1 MRVLLIGPSP
11 NEKILPA
18 LRRDHILADC
28 LPRPEQTQTGFPEN
42 LYDVVVLFS
51 DTDAAAL
58 PVRLR
63 MVREDGVSV
72 PILVVAPR
80 SSARDRIRALDAGA
94 DDFLTEPFLIAELLA
109 RVRALGRRGR
119 ILQPRLLRAGD
130 LTLDRGHFLLSGRAG
145 EVRLS
150 SKELQL
156 AELFLLHPGQILP
169 RDTLRQKVWGCD
181 TEARYNNIEVY
192 LSLLRRKL
200 RAVDSV
206 VQIQA
211 ERGVGYY
218 LEVQPNHMQA

>member
-51 DTDAAAL
+51 DTDAAL

-130 LTLDRGHFLLSGRAG
+130 LTRTFPPLRPRWRGAP
-145 EVRLS
+145 
-150 SKELQL
+150 LQQGAAVGGAVSAPSRPNPAARHL
-156 AELFLLHPGQILP
+156 TAKGLG
-169 RDTLRQKVWGCD
+169 LR
-181 TEARYNNIEVY
+181 Y
-192 LSLLRRKL
+192 
-200 RAVDSV
+200 
-206 VQIQA
+206 
-211 ERGVGYY
+211 RGA
-218 LEVQPNHMQA
+218 L

>member
-51 DTDAAAL
+51 DTDAAL

-109 RVRALGRRGR
+109 RVRARAARTHPSAAAAARGR
-119 ILQPRLLRAGD
+119 PDARPRTFPPLRPRWRGAPLQQGAAAGGAVSAPSRPNPAARHLTAKGLGLRY
-130 LTLDRGHFLLSGRAG
+130 RGAL
-145 EVRLS
+145 
-150 SKELQL
+150 
-156 AELFLLHPGQILP
+156 
-169 RDTLRQKVWGCD
+169 
-181 TEARYNNIEVY
+181 
-192 LSLLRRKL
+192 
-200 RAVDSV
+200 
-206 VQIQA
+206 
-211 ERGVGYY
+211 
-218 LEVQPNHMQA
+218 

>member
-51 DTDAAAL
+51 DTDAAL

-181 TEARYNNIEVY
+181 TEARYNNLEVY